1 MNAGKINPFF
11 DFVNTL
17 CNLFILNV
25 VFVITCI
32 PVFTAGAALSSLY
45 YVIIKEIKGEYGYLV
60 RTYIREFKRN
70 FKNGT
75 LAFLIFFFTGVLLV
89 FNFMF
94 WPFQRNI
101 FSSVVTGLL
110 VAVSVLWLVISH
122 YTFPLIGRFVNTTI
136 NSVRNAFGLALR
148 NLKWTFVLL
157 LIDACAACFC
167 LFLPISKVL
176 LVLFTFGFVLVVY
189 CQSCIFQKIFAPYEK
204 QKEE

>member
-1 MNAGKINPFF
+1 MNTGKINPFF

-32 PVFTAGAALSSLY
+32 PVFTTGAALSSLY

-75 LAFLIFFFTGVLLV
+75 LAFLLFFFTGWLLV
-89 FNFMF
+89 FNLMF
-94 WPFQRNI
+94 WPFQGNI
-101 FSSVVTGLL
+101 FSSVVTGLI
-110 VAVSVLWLVISH
+110 VAVSILWLVILH

-136 NSVRNAFGLALR
+136 NSIKNAFGLAIR
-148 NLKWTFVLL
+148 NLKWTLMLL
-157 LIDACAACFC
+157 LIDACAVCLC
-167 LFLPISKVL
+167 LFLPIPKVIPG
-176 LVLFTFGFVLVVY
+176 LFIFGFVLVAY
-189 CQSCIFQKIFAPYEK
+189 CQSCIFQKIFAPYEEQQEK
-204 QKEE
+204 